1 MSKLKLS
8 RRSLLCGATGVAI
21 GLPWLEAM
29 LPARARAQSD
39 EPATSRRFV
48 AVYQPGGTVLERWRP
63 IGTPEAFELSPIL
76 APLAPVK
83 DHLVVVENLSLS
95 CAVGEQHQAGIIA
108 LLTGGP
114 QVLDGPSYAGSPS
127 LDQMIAAHLRG
138 QSNGVKPKSSL
149 HYAVRWATGKS
160 HGLLSPINAL
170 SFENTAPYSPIP
182 PRIDPQKIWNEL
194 FSPLAHSAEDAA
206 QRRARKKSIL
216 DYLDRR
222 YARLAT
228 QLGGADRQRLE
239 EHLGK
244 IREIERGIDAV
255 SMTRQACNAP
265 TLVDTS
271 DYNPRAGTA
280 SADDGS
286 VIDPDTDMAIPK
298 VGKLM
303 MDMMV
308 MSMACDMT
316 SVATLQWADVEA
328 KHTFPWLGLLQHHH
342 YYQHDNGYQPAECE
356 KIATWYSEQHSYLLQ
371 SMAAVDMGGHSL
383 LDESTVFFGSE
394 IQAPATHAKDNMP
407 LMLAGRGGG
416 LRTNRWLR
424 YPNGGTHNDLLIGI
438 LRLFGNQSP
447 TVGPPEYCSGPLA
460 GLL

>member
-29 LPARARAQSD
+29 TPEPARAQNA
-39 EPATSRRFV
+39 ELPTSRRFI
-48 AVYQPGGTVLERWRP
+48 AVFQPGGTVLERWRP
-63 IGTPEAFELSPIL
+63 TGTPSAYELSPIL

-83 DHLVVVENLSLS
+83 DQLVVIDGLSLAS
-95 CAVGEQHQAGIIA
+95 AVGEQHQSGIIA
-108 LLTGGP
+108 LLTGSP
-114 QVLDGPSYAGSPS
+114 QVLEGPSYASSPS
-127 LDQMIAAHLRG
+127 LDQAIAAKLR
-138 QSNGVKPKSSL
+138 SNAAGVKPKASL

-182 PRIDPQKIWNEL
+182 PRIDPLEIWNEL
-194 FSPLAHSAEDAA
+194 FAPLAHSAEDAA
-206 QRRARKKSIL
+206 KRRMRKKSIL

-222 YARLAT
+222 YATLAS
-228 QLGGADRQRLE
+228 QLGGPDRQRLE

-255 SMTRQACNAP
+255 SMTQKACRAP
-265 TLVDTS
+265 ALVDTS

-303 MDMMV
+303 MDMLV

-316 SVATLQWADVEA
+316 SVATFQWADVEA
-328 KHTFPWLGLLQHHH
+328 KHTFPWLGLLHHH
-342 YYQHDNGYQPAECE
+342 HHYQHDNGYQPAECE

-371 SMAAVDMGGHSL
+371 QMAAVDMGGHSL
-383 LDESTVFFGSE
+383 LDESTVLFGSE

-407 LMLAGRGGG
+407 LMLAGKGGG
-416 LRTNRWLR
+416 LRTGRWLR
-424 YPNGGTHNDLLIGI
+424 FENGGAHNDLLLAI
-438 LRLFGNQSP
+438 LRLFDDQRAVFGA
-447 TVGPPEYCSGPLA
+447 PELCTGPLK

>member
-21 GLPWLEAM
+21 SLPWLEAM
-29 LPARARAQSD
+29 IPEPARAQDAP
-39 EPATSRRFV
+39 EPSRRFV
-48 AVYQPGGTVLERWRP
+48 AVFQPGGTVLDRWRP
-63 IGTPEAFELSPIL
+63 IGTPDAFELSPIL

-83 DHLVVVENLSLS
+83 DQLVVVEGLALHS
-95 CAVGEQHQAGIIA
+95 AQGEQHQSGIIA
-108 LLTGGP
+108 LLTGNT
-114 QVLDGPSYAGSPS
+114 QVLEGASYASSPS
-127 LDQMIAAHLRG
+127 LDQAIAAHLSSQG
-138 QSNGVKPKSSL
+138 TGVKPKSSL

-182 PRIDPQKIWNEL
+182 PRLDPLEIWNEL
-194 FSPLAHSAEDAA
+194 FAPLAHSAEDAA
-206 QRRARKKSIL
+206 HRRKRKKSIL

-222 YARLAT
+222 YAKLST

-255 SMTRQACNAP
+255 SMTQKACHAP

-271 DYNPRAGTA
+271 DYNPRAGLA

-286 VIDPDTDMAIPK
+286 AVDPDTDSAIPK

-303 MDMMV
+303 MDMLV
-308 MSMACDMT
+308 MSMACDIT
-316 SVATLQWADVEA
+316 SVATFQWADVEA

-383 LDESTVFFGSE
+383 LDESTVLFGSE

-407 LMLAGRGGG
+407 LLLAGKGGG
-416 LRTNRWLR
+416 LQTGRWVR
-424 YPNGGTHNDLLIGI
+424 SEHGGPHNDLLLSI
-438 LRLFGNQSP
+438 LRLFGDQRP
-447 TVGPPEYCSGPLA
+447 TFGAPQYCTGPLT